1 MDKLNDHFNNLTQ
14 FDYLV
19 VDELGP
25 LELERGE
32 GLTNAVELLKSG
44 EIKKALVVVRPHLIA
59 KAKDIIENSKIDVLE
74 INNLPKYEALL

>member
-1 MDKLNDHFNNLTQ
+1 MKNLNDHFTTLKQ
-14 FDYLV
+14 YDYLF

-44 EIKKALVVVRPHLIA
+44 ESKKAFVVVRPHLVC
-59 KAKDIIENSKIDVLE
+59 KAKDIFMHSKIEVFE
-74 INNLPKYEALL
+74 INNLPKYDALL

>member
-1 MDKLNDHFNNLTQ
+1 MEKLNDHFKNLVQ

-25 LELERGE
+25 LELVRGE

-44 EIKKALVVVRPHLIA
+44 EFKKALVVVRPHLID
-59 KAKDIIENSKIDVLE
+59 KAKDIFGNSKIDVLE

>member
-1 MDKLNDHFNNLTQ
+1 MAKLNEHFATLKQ
-14 FDYLV
+14 YDYLI

-44 EIKKALVVVRPHLIA
+44 EFEKALIVVRPHLVD
-59 KAKDIIENSKIDVLE
+59 KAKEIFKNSKIEVFESDK
-74 INNLPKYEALL
+74 LPKYDSLL